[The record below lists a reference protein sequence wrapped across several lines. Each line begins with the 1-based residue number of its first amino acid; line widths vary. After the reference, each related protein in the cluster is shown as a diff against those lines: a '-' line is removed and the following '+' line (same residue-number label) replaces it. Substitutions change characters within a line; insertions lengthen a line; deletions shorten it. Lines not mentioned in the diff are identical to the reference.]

1 MIRPIGA
8 EGLNRRPPADSRPE
22 PAAETHGL
30 LLLLWAASWER
41 KQEITAAHTY
51 FELGSFYYLANDPQ
65 VPANVRA
72 TYQKYGLC
80 ADGESPNRPQLLN
93 VRTNKSS
100 TLNVAVAVAVAV
112 TVAMTVAVD
121 F

>member
-1 MIRPIGA
+1 MSLVLTA
-8 EGLNRRPPADSRPE
+8 VLS
-22 PAAETHGL
+22 L
-30 LLLLWAASWER
+30 LRLTVGRCCDVAASWER

-80 ADGESPNRPQLLN
+80 ADGE
-93 VRTNKSS
+93 
-100 TLNVAVAVAVAV
+100 
-112 TVAMTVAVD
+112 
-121 F
+121 

>member
-1 MIRPIGA
+1 MSLVLTA
-8 EGLNRRPPADSRPE
+8 VLS
-22 PAAETHGL
+22 L
-30 LLLLWAASWER
+30 LRLTVGCCWDVAASWER

-80 ADGESPNRPQLLN
+80 ADGEFEPSTAAPALPHAKEL
-93 VRTNKSS
+93 SS
-100 TLNVAVAVAVAV
+100 GQP
-112 TVAMTVAVD
+112 
-121 F
+121 